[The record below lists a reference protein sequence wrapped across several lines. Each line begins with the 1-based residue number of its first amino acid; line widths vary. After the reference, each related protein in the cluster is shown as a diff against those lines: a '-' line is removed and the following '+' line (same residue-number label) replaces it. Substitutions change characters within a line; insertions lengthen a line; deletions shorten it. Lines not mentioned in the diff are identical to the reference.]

1 MASRGRQRSPQD
13 GFTLID
19 LLMAVVVMSL
29 LLLVAIPAY
38 SSAMEKA
45 RTAQAIRDVSEID
58 GHIERFRTQHFR
70 LPATL
75 AELGRALPP
84 DPWGNDY
91 RYLNIEAGV
100 PVGMVRKDRNMNPLN
115 SDYDLY
121 SMGPDGRT
129 ATQLTARAA
138 RDDIVRAGN
147 GAFVGVADDH

>member
-1 MASRGRQRSPQD
+1 MQGSETSQR

-19 LLMAVVVMSL
+19 LMMAIGVL
-29 LLLVAIPAY
+29 AIVAVIAVPSY
-38 SSAMEKA
+38 A
-45 RTAQAIRDVSEID
+45 RAINRAHTAQAVAEINELD

-75 AELGRALPP
+75 AELGRVIPP

-91 RYLNIEAGV
+91 VYLNIEAGV
-100 PVGMVRKDRNMNPLN
+100 PLGKVRKDRNMNPLN

-121 SMGPDGRT
+121 SIGPDGRT
-129 ATQLTARAA
+129 ATQLTAKAA